1 MAQHTEVV
9 WLNASDLCSFEHV
22 LEVSG
27 LTEAE
32 LRDLVEMGVIQPTRQ
47 DPGRNY
53 FHTECIVVARRAR
66 RLRDDFDLDAQGLAL
81 ALSLLNRIEGLEAQL
96 EQMRARLTTPPNHR

>member
-1 MAQHTEVV
+1 MAQHTEAI

-27 LTEAE
+27 LSEAE
-32 LRDLVEMGVIQPTRQ
+32 LRDLVEVGLIQPTSR
-47 DPGRNY
+47 DPGRFY

-66 RLRDDFDLDAQGLAL
+66 RLRDDFDLDTQGLAL
-81 ALSLLNRIEGLEAQL
+81 ALTLLNRIEGLEAQL
-96 EQMRARLTTPPNHR
+96 EQLRARLATPPKHR

>member
-1 MAQHTEVV
+1 MAQYTEAV

-32 LRDLVEMGVIQPTRQ
+32 LRDLVEVGVIQPTRQ
-47 DPGRNY
+47 DPGRYY

-96 EQMRARLTTPPNHR
+96 AQMRARLTTSPRPR